1 MTAESQE
8 TTGVAAL
15 ELRAI
20 TRIFEQ
26 GGETISV
33 LRGASLCVEIG
44 ETVALLGPSGAG
56 KSTFLQVA
64 GLLDRPDDGEV
75 IVGGRS
81 AKGLSERDH
90 TRLRRDT
97 LGFVYQFHHLLP
109 EFTAQENIVLPQLIA
124 GQGRRVAQ
132 ERALA
137 LLESLGVEH
146 RAAHRPARLSGGEQQ
161 RVAIARAL
169 ANQPAVLLAD
179 EPTGNLDAK
188 TADQVF
194 GQLQTLVAQVGLAA
208 VIATHNETLAARMD
222 RIVRLV
228 DGVLVQD

>member
-1 MTAESQE
+1 MTTVSHE
-8 TTGVAAL
+8 TPGTAAL

-20 TRIFEQ
+20 TKVFEQ

-33 LRGASLCVEIG
+33 LRGASLRVETG

-75 IVGGRS
+75 IVGGHS
-81 AKGLSERDH
+81 AKGLSESER

-124 GQGRRVAQ
+124 GQGRRLAQ
-132 ERALA
+132 ERAMT
-137 LLESLGVEH
+137 LLGSLGVEH
-146 RAAHRPARLSGGEQQ
+146 RASHRPARLSGGEQQ

-194 GQLQTLVAQVGLAA
+194 GQLQTLVAQVGRAA
-208 VIATHNETLAARMD
+208 IIATHNETLAARMD